1 MDATGRS
8 PPVTRLVSTQVVDA
22 YRPLD
27 AFVSYHGSGVQR
39 LPNGNSLVSLARP
52 GRLVEVAPDGEVV
65 WEYVNP
71 VTAQD
76 GIVSTVITSMHTNI
90 LGGWSPFRYAP
101 DHPGLA
107 GRDLSPMGPITEF
120 HAPTE

>member
-1 MDATGRS
+1 MISG
-8 PPVTRLVSTQVVDA
+8 QIVDA

-39 LPNGNSLVSLARP
+39 LPNGNTLVSLARP

-65 WEYVNP
+65 WEYVSP
-71 VTAQD
+71 VTADD
-76 GIVSTVITSMHTNI
+76 GMVTTVITSMHTNI

-101 DHPGLA
+101 HHPVLA
-107 GRDLSPMGPITEF
+107 GKDLSPKGPITEF
-120 HAPTE
+120 NARTD